1 MPSIAF
7 SRRGFA
13 IQTRC
18 EDAKLSI
25 IAQNQRLGDNFTAL
39 SQRSTPGACTGS
51 SASDSAPKGHDRIAF
66 RAASGFKDASA
77 AA

>member
-7 SRRGFA
+7 LQAPLRVS
-13 IQTRC
+13 IRC

-39 SQRSTPGACTGS
+39 PQRSTPGAFARP
-51 SASDSAPKGHDRIAF
+51 SAPDSAPKGHDRIAF
-66 RAASGFKDASA
+66 HAASGFKDA
-77 AA
+77 

>member
-13 IQTRC
+13 IRRC

-39 SQRSTPGACTGS
+39 PQRSIPGAFAGP

-66 RAASGFKDASA
+66 RAASGIKDA
-77 AA
+77 